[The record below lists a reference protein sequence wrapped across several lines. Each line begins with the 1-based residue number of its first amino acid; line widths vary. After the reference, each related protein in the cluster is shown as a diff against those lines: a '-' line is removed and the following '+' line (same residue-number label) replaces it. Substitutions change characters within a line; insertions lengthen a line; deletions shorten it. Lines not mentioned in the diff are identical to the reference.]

1 MSNATQTGA
10 FPVASFP
17 PQGPPL
23 ITDASPTSPLAPDD
37 EPSVDSPTSPSV
49 PEEEPTTYSPADAPR
64 VPTDADPDP
73 PAQPEPSPGP
83 TSPPILPTS
92 TTTQSPP
99 VPEPVTPRKDIPPPP
114 RPPKL
119 PDNQPP
125 DICDGDFDTVT
136 MLRGEMFVF
145 KVNKQGFAHSCNVR
159 VMRGK
164 VTKTCIVV
172 LLLQGRWFWR
182 VRRNRVLDNYPMPIS
197 VFWNG
202 LPTDI
207 DAAYERHDG
216 KFVFFKGTSQLLIP
230 NETSH
235 FHKASPTC

>member
-1 MSNATQTGA
+1 MPHRQTGA
-10 FPVASFP
+10 FPVASFF

-49 PEEEPTTYSPADAPR
+49 PEEPTTYSPADAPR

-83 TSPPILPTS
+83 TSPPILSTS

-99 VPEPVTPRKDIPPPP
+99 VPEPVTPRRDIPPPPP

-145 KVNKQGFAHSCNVR
+145 KVNKQGFAHSCSVR
-159 VMRGK
+159 VVQGK
-164 VTKTCIVV
+164 VTNRASLFCFCRVV
-172 LLLQGRWFWR
+172 GSGGFGGTASSIITPCRYLYSGTVSPTTLTQRMNVTTANLSFLK
-182 VRRNRVLDNYPMPIS
+182 VRHS
-197 VFWNG
+197 C
-202 LPTDI
+202 
-207 DAAYERHDG
+207 
-216 KFVFFKGTSQLLIP
+216 
-230 NETSH
+230 

>member
-1 MSNATQTGA
+1 MPHRQTGA
-10 FPVASFP
+10 FPVPSFFS
-17 PQGPPL
+17 QGPPL

-37 EPSVDSPTSPSV
+37 EPSIDSPTSPS
-49 PEEEPTTYSPADAPR
+49 PPGDKPTTYSPADAPR
-64 VPTDADPDP
+64 VPTGADPDP

-114 RPPKL
+114 RTPAPPRPPKL

-145 KVNKQGFAHSCNVR
+145 KVNKRLC
-159 VMRGK
+159 
-164 VTKTCIVV
+164 
-172 LLLQGRWFWR
+172 
-182 VRRNRVLDNYPMPIS
+182 
-197 VFWNG
+197 
-202 LPTDI
+202 
-207 DAAYERHDG
+207 
-216 KFVFFKGTSQLLIP
+216 SQLQHS
-230 NETSH
+230 SH
-235 FHKASPTC
+235 ARGSN